1 MNTVHNYYLQIADN
15 ALILSHRLSENCSKG
30 PFLEEDLATT
40 NVALDFIGMAESIY
54 EEIAKQR
61 GNFVGDDFAYRRNE
75 NEYRNVLLVEKE
87 NGDFAHLMT
96 RQFLMDVFNYHFFS
110 ALTESKD
117 DFLVAIAHKSLKEV
131 KYHLKR
137 SSEWMIRFGKGTEL
151 SKEKATSALQEL
163 WGYTNELFENSA
175 VDMEMLEKGVGVDL
189 SLIHEAWLAQV
200 QAVLTTA
207 TLEIPTKFTTFSGGK
222 KGVHTESFGY
232 LLAEMQFLTNKY
244 HDAVW

>member
-1 MNTVHNYYLQIADN
+1 
-15 ALILSHRLSENCSKG
+15 
-30 PFLEEDLATT
+30 
-40 NVALDFIGMAESIY
+40 
-54 EEIAKQR
+54 
-61 GNFVGDDFAYRRNE
+61 
-75 NEYRNVLLVEKE
+75 
-87 NGDFAHLMT
+87 MT

-175 VDMEMLEKGVGVDL
+175 VDMEMVEKGVGVDL

-200 QAVLTTA
+200 QSVLTTA
-207 TLEIPTKFTTFSGGK
+207 TLDSPTKFTVFSGGK

>member
-40 NVALDFIGMAESIY
+40 NVALDFIGLAESVY

-61 GNFVGDDFAYRRNE
+61 GNFKGDDFAYRRNE
-75 NEYRNVLLVEKE
+75 NEYRNVLLAEKE
-87 NGDFAHLMT
+87 NGDFAQLMT

-117 DFLVAIAHKSLKEV
+117 AFLVALAHKSLKEV
-131 KYHLKR
+131 KYHVKR
-137 SSEWMIRFGKGTEL
+137 SSEWMIRFGKGTAL
-151 SKEKATSALQEL
+151 SKEKATNALNEL
-163 WGYTNELFENSA
+163 WGYTTELFENSA
-175 VDMEMLEKGVGVDL
+175 VDTEMLERGIGVDL
-189 SLIHEAWLAQV
+189 ALIHEAWLAQV

-207 TLEIPTKFTTFSGGK
+207 TLEIPAKFTVFRGGK
-222 KGVHTESFGY
+222 NGIHTEAFGY
-232 LLAEMQFLTNKY
+232 LLSEMQFLTNKY